1 MAEISV
7 PELSLVVLVGVS
19 GSGKSTFAARHFKPT
34 QVISSDY
41 CRGLVAD
48 DENDQT
54 ATPDAFALLNHIV
67 GVRLRRGLLTVV
79 DATNVQR
86 HARAELVKLA
96 KDHHVL
102 VDAIVLDVDPKLAAE
117 RNEARPDRDFGE
129 QVIRRQH
136 RDLKRSLKGLKKEG
150 FRRVHRLS
158 GLGEVESAVVAYE
171 KAWND
176 KTEETGPFDL
186 IGDVHGCRS
195 ELESLLGELGWEIDR
210 DAEGRAVGASH
221 PEGRKAV
228 FVGDLVDR
236 GPDTPGVL
244 RLVMGMVASGDA
256 LCVCGNHEQK
266 LVRALR
272 GKKVKVAHGLAESL
286 AQLEAAGPEFT
297 AQAES
302 FMDGLVSHY
311 RLDGGRLVVAHAGLK
326 EEFHGRASGEV
337 RSFALYGDT
346 TGETDEYGLPV
357 RLPWARDYRGRAMV
371 VYGHTPIVEPEWVN
385 NTICLDTGCCFGGK
399 LTALRYPERELV
411 AVDAEQEWY
420 EPVRPLTA
428 EPDRDPTTLDFE
440 DVAGDRHLKTG
451 LHGTVK
457 VRAENAA
464 AALEVMSRFADD
476 PRRVLYLPP
485 TMAPVDASDVE
496 GFLEHPARAFD
507 HYREHTRRVV
517 CQEKHMGSRAVA
529 LVCRDPETARKR
541 FGLEE
546 GPPGAVLTRTGRA
559 FFAEDALTGEL
570 LARIAR
576 AAE

>member
-1 MAEISV
+1 
-7 PELSLVVLVGVS
+7 
-19 GSGKSTFAARHFKPT
+19 
-34 QVISSDY
+34 
-41 CRGLVAD
+41 
-48 DENDQT
+48 
-54 ATPDAFALLNHIV
+54 
-67 GVRLRRGLLTVV
+67 
-79 DATNVQR
+79 
-86 HARAELVKLA
+86 
-96 KDHHVL
+96 
-102 VDAIVLDVDPKLAAE
+102 
-117 RNEARPDRDFGE
+117 
-129 QVIRRQH
+129 
-136 RDLKRSLKGLKKEG
+136 
-150 FRRVHRLS
+150 RLS

-371 VYGHTPIVEPEWVN
+371 VYGHTPTVEPEWVN

-440 DVAGDRHLKTG
+440 
-451 LHGTVK
+451 
-457 VRAENAA
+457 
-464 AALEVMSRFADD
+464 
-476 PRRVLYLPP
+476 
-485 TMAPVDASDVE
+485 
-496 GFLEHPARAFD
+496 
-507 HYREHTRRVV
+507 
-517 CQEKHMGSRAVA
+517 
-529 LVCRDPETARKR
+529 
-541 FGLEE
+541 
-546 GPPGAVLTRTGRA
+546 
-559 FFAEDALTGEL
+559 
-570 LARIAR
+570 
-576 AAE
+576 